1 VQFAEI
7 PTLLLD
13 PSGIGQPQ
21 ELQWLIDTNSE
32 VQLPEPS
39 KRRILSLIDRYRW
52 TNPVSIAQIAA
63 SSSLSSA
70 PLPSLSSSS
79 SSSFL

>member
-1 VQFAEI
+1 VQFGEI

-13 PSGIGQPQ
+13 SSGIGQPQ

-32 VQLPEPS
+32 MQLPEPS
-39 KRRILSLIDRYRW
+39 KRRILSLIDRYRR
-52 TNPVSIAQIAA
+52 TRPVSIAPIAA
-63 SSSLSSA
+63 SSLLSSA
-70 PLPSLSSSS
+70 PLPSFSS